1 MESFDFENLRVYQKA
16 LDFVDVVYKI
26 TKAFPVEE
34 KFGLTDQIRR
44 AAVSVALNIA
54 EGSGGSK
61 PEFKQFVKIARRS
74 VRECIAILEISFRQK
89 YMASETKEKLRNDCS
104 DMSKMLNG
112 LLKSLSLNTERRTG
126 IAELIRR

>member
-61 PEFKQFVKIARRS
+61 PEFKQYMGSNIIR
-74 VRECIAILEISFRQK
+74 FRDK
-89 YMASETKEKLRNDCS
+89 HNYIIK
-104 DMSKMLNG
+104 
-112 LLKSLSLNTERRTG
+112 
-126 IAELIRR
+126 